1 MIPKVKRGYRLVYT
15 GRENR
20 SLRKENTDLKKKCS
34 LMLKIMMKYCI

>member
-20 SLRKENTDLKKKCS
+20 SLRKENTDLKKRS
-34 LMLKIMMKYCI
+34 VH